1 MIPDATV
8 AADFDHHSAEFAA
21 NWRSALREMRA
32 TCPVAHSHAHD
43 GFYSVTR
50 HADIDAVLREDRT
63 FASGRDLTGD
73 GWSTAGGVTI
83 PTNTGRMGFMEID
96 LPVSTQY
103 RRLVNPWLSR
113 AAVAAYRPRILQIAD
128 WCIDQFVETGSSEMV
143 HELASPLPA
152 VVTLDALGIPLDDWR
167 TYADAA
173 HGAAFRQPGS
183 GQKLKW
189 VAANVR
195 ELVRTGAYHPDGL
208 IASWCRAEIDGQPL
222 EQEIICELIYMVLQ
236 GGIDTTTST
245 ISNAIVILDA
255 NADVR
260 RQLTSEPERSPAA
273 VQELIR
279 FAVPSTGI
287 ARTVLADT
295 EVGGCPV
302 QPGDRLLLLLASANF
317 DEDVF
322 PDADAFRI
330 DRERNPHLSFGV
342 GPHRCVGADL
352 AAAEVE
358 VLLETLLRRIP
369 EFTVS
374 TDGLRRYPTMPLV
387 NGYIKVPCTFPP
399 GQRRSAPSPSP
410 VLTEPRLG
418 PSR

>member
-1 MIPDATV
+1 MTPDATV
-8 AADFDHHSAEFAA
+8 TADFDHHSTEFAV
-21 NWRSALREMRA
+21 NWRSALREMRGA
-32 TCPVAHSHAHD
+32 CPVAHSDAHG

-63 FASGRDLTGD
+63 FASGRDLNGD

-83 PTNTGRMGFMEID
+83 PTNAGRMGFMEID

-113 AAVAAYRPRILQIAD
+113 AAVGAYRPRILQIAD

-152 VVTLDALGIPLDDWR
+152 LVTLDTLGIPLDDWR

-173 HGAAFRQPGS
+173 HGAAFREPGS

-195 ELVRTGAYHPDGL
+195 ELVRTGAYHTDGL
-208 IASWCRAEIDGQPL
+208 IASWCRAEIDGKPL
-222 EQEIICELIYMVLQ
+222 EQEMVCELVYMVLN

-255 NADVR
+255 HADL
-260 RQLTSEPERSPAA
+260 RQQLMSEPERIPAA

-287 ARTVLADT
+287 ARTVLAET

-302 QPGDRLLLLLASANF
+302 QAGDRLLLLLASANF

-322 PDADAFRI
+322 PDPDAFRI

-352 AAAEVE
+352 ATAEVE
-358 VLLETLLRRIP
+358 VLLETLLQRIP
-369 EFTVS
+369 GFTVR

-387 NGYIKVPCTFPP
+387 NGYITVPCSFPP
-399 GQRRSAPSPSP
+399 GPRRSTPSPSP
-410 VLTEPRLG
+410 VLTTARLE